1 MAEFV
6 IKLADERGRVQE
18 QVQTAATAE
27 ELRARFAHAGYH
39 VFSVRARS
47 GFAGLSRRKVKLEPF
62 LIFNQQFLTLI
73 KAGLPILGSLVMLAK
88 NQKNAHFAAQLEDV
102 ANRVK
107 TGESLSAAFEAQT
120 GFPVMYTTTL
130 LAGERSG
137 NLQEVLER
145 YVSFQRISLTF
156 RKKLITSLIYP
167 CVLLVLVFALMFFMF
182 AVVIPQFGKLYE
194 QLGSK
199 LPWITTDLLN
209 FGEWL
214 NRNLLWIGITI
225 LVVGGAFYRFAS
237 TERGKDIIDRVR
249 IGLPVF
255 GKIWLKYQVALFAR
269 TLSTLL
275 TGGLS
280 LVPSLETAAR
290 SISSRRVSKAV
301 FSSISTVR
309 EGKSLAESLENTG
322 VFPDL
327 AAEMITVGEQTGALP
342 AMLNSVSEFFEEDVA
357 AALTAALALLSHSSS
372 SSWASWWSLF
382 SSHSTCPSFL
392 WVRQAQERKPPWQMY
407 SQFRSPQRRTNGPR
421 PKPWRTVIA
430 PNSLTSKTSR
440 SSTTCSAPSPSSS
453 CSATTSCPSSSSTTR
468 SSSPSAIP
476 RASWSSTKSPA
487 SSRTASSPASPPLS
501 QITDLLKKT
510 EQSQRVL
517 DEASEGLTFDVLTG
531 DENSDENISIEK
543 LTSEEDISPIIA
555 WSTPPSSPLSSAAL
569 PTFTSKPTT
578 IPSSSSTASTASS
591 RPPWRPSPASTT
603 PPSFPAS
610 RS

>member
-27 ELRARFAHAGYH
+27 ELRARFTHAGYH

-47 GFAGLSRRKVKLEPF
+47 GFAGLKRGKVKLEPF

-167 CVLLVLVFALMFFMF
+167 GVLLVLVFALMFFMF

-214 NRNLLWIGITI
+214 NRNLIWIGLTI

-290 SISSRRVSKAV
+290 SISSRRVSQAV
-301 FSSISTVR
+301 FASISTVR

-357 AALTAALALLSHSSS
+357 AALSAALALIEPLILIIMGVVVVIILI
-372 SSWASWWSLF
+372 SLYLPIF
-382 SSHSTCPSFL
+382 SL
-392 WVRQAQERKPPWQMY
+392 
-407 SQFRSPQRRTNGPR
+407 G
-421 PKPWRTVIA
+421 
-430 PNSLTSKTSR
+430 
-440 SSTTCSAPSPSSS
+440 SA
-453 CSATTSCPSSSSTTR
+453 
-468 SSSPSAIP
+468 
-476 RASWSSTKSPA
+476 
-487 SSRTASSPASPPLS
+487 
-501 QITDLLKKT
+501 
-510 EQSQRVL
+510 
-517 DEASEGLTFDVLTG
+517 G
-531 DENSDENISIEK
+531 
-543 LTSEEDISPIIA
+543 
-555 WSTPPSSPLSSAAL
+555 
-569 PTFTSKPTT
+569 
-578 IPSSSSTASTASS
+578 ASTG
-591 RPPWRPSPASTT
+591 
-603 PPSFPAS
+603 
-610 RS
+610 